1 MIVYRHNYNILSDC
15 NIITIAEIVS
25 IDYDEQI
32 NSVASKRIDD
42 YNLLLWREHEYAK
55 KKHESQDGLVEG
67 ESERYKNQ
75 I

>member
-1 MIVYRHNYNILSDC
+1 MIVYIHYYKILSDY
-15 NIITIAEIVS
+15 NIITEAEIVS
-25 IDYDEQI
+25 IGYNEQI

-55 KKHESQDGLVEG
+55 KYDSQHGLVEG